1 MIRGRQPLAYPM
13 KGYVC
18 HSRVLAAQT
27 VDAAFVT
34 TLFFAHVWLCMC
46 VTFVIDHSKWEG
58 VYVLYTYAAH
68 PSTSTAVQKML
79 STPEAGGESNILR
92 HMTFRV

>member
-1 MIRGRQPLAYPM
+1 MQRA
-13 KGYVC
+13 
-18 HSRVLAAQT
+18 T
-27 VDAAFVT
+27 VQSPCAST
-34 TLFFAHVWLCMC
+34 TLNNTRCHV
-46 VTFVIDHSKWEG
+46 HSKWEG